1 MLLKWTIWL
10 CIYPGGFFHPYPN
23 LAFLLE
29 FPIWKTKNHNNDAIN
44 VFLNKNIE
52 KTFIH
57 LWEIFAIKDACK
69 KLWWIQWVYIVMM
82 KMKAKEK
89 IFCKTK
95 KGISY
100 EEIAQLRCLMLIW
113 SFLLILCSL
122 QFMLCLPETCSIPL
136 TFLLQ
141 STKHTHRLWS
151 LFKKEI

>member
-89 IFCKTK
+89 IFCKRNSTTSMPYANM
-95 KGISY
+95 IIPFNLMFITIHVMSSRNLFNSFNLS
-100 EEIAQLRCLMLIW
+100 IA
-113 SFLLILCSL
+113 
-122 QFMLCLPETCSIPL
+122 
-136 TFLLQ
+136 
-141 STKHTHRLWS
+141 KHKTHT
-151 LFKKEI
+151 